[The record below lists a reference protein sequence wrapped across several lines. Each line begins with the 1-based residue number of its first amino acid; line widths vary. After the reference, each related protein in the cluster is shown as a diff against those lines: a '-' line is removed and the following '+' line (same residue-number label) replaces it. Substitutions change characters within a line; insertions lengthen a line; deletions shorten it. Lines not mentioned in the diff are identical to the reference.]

1 MSEAFGKAPPNQHA
15 EHIGWTGQPQPT
27 LLARADEVINRV
39 TSGFDPDCVKTR
51 ASQERAELFSQ

>member
-15 EHIGWTGQPQPT
+15 EHIGCTGQPQPT

-39 TSGFDPDCVKTR
+39 TSGFGTFGTCRMHR
-51 ASQERAELFSQ
+51 AMSEFEV